1 MKVTKVSEG
10 FIHHVEKF
18 ECGGDVTKYLK
29 PYKCPAGIPTIG
41 YGNTFYEDG
50 TKVKLTDPTITKERA
65 IAILKK
71 AMDYFEKQVDAY
83 TTDSVNQNQFDALV
97 DFAYNAGV
105 GSLKSST
112 LLKKVNTNPNDPT
125 IANEF
130 MKWVYGGDGTHNK
143 KDDDGDGL
151 IDEPGEKQKLGG
163 LVNRRKAE
171 AELYFKK

>member
-1 MKVTKVSEG
+1 MKITKVSDG
-10 FIHHVEKF
+10 FIHHVEQF
-18 ECGGDVTKYLK
+18 ECGGNVTKYLK

-50 TKVKLTDPTITKERA
+50 TKVKLTDPAITKERA

-83 TTDSVNQNQFDALV
+83 TTDKVNQNQFDALV

-105 GSLKSST
+105 GALKAST
-112 LLKKVNTNPNDPT
+112 LLKKVNANPNDPT
-125 IANEF
+125 IRNEF
-130 MKWVYGGDGTHNK
+130 MKWVYGGDGTKNK

-151 IDEPGEKQKLGG
+151 IDEAGEKQKLGG

-171 AELYFKK
+171 ADLYFKK